1 MFVQL
6 SRSREKDR
14 GLHKA
19 HAQMHAKVAVTCTVS
34 LKAHVVVLK
43 YDCHA
48 ALGII
53 VIRPD

>member
-1 MFVQL
+1 ML
-6 SRSREKDR
+6 A
-14 GLHKA
+14 GKA
-19 HAQMHAKVAVTCTVS
+19 HAQMHAKAAVTHTVS